1 MKKRQNRMIF
11 GAFLFLERVRTM
23 KLYELTD
30 NYLRVQELLEEN
42 KTEAVEDTLDA
53 LTDGFHD
60 KAENI
65 VKIIKSLAADAEM
78 AGKEAKRLLK
88 RKQALENNVQ
98 KLKTYLQT
106 EMERMEIRK
115 INSTLFTIQIQKNP
129 ASVEI
134 VDEALLKPFFLLQEP
149 KIDKK
154 RIAEILKS
162 GEEVE
167 GARLVESES
176 IRIR

>member
-1 MKKRQNRMIF
+1 
-11 GAFLFLERVRTM
+11 
-23 KLYELTD
+23 
-30 NYLRVQELLEEN
+30 
-42 KTEAVEDTLDA
+42 
-53 LTDGFHD
+53 
-60 KAENI
+60 
-65 VKIIKSLAADAEM
+65 KSLAADAEM
-78 AGKEAKRLLK
+78 AGIEAKRLLK

-98 KLKTYLQT
+98 NLKNYLQT

-129 ASVEI
+129 PSVEI
-134 VDEALLKPFFLLQEP
+134 VEEALLKPFFLLQEP

-162 GEEVE
+162 GEEVK

>member
-1 MKKRQNRMIF
+1 M
-11 GAFLFLERVRTM
+11 
-23 KLYELTD
+23 
-30 NYLRVQELLEEN
+30 
-42 KTEAVEDTLDA
+42 DTLDA
-53 LTDGFHD
+53 ITDGFHD

-65 VKIIKSLAADAEM
+65 AKIIKSIAADAEM
-78 AGKEAKRLLK
+78 AGTEAKRLLK

-129 ASVEI
+129 VSVEI
-134 VDEALLKPFFLLQEP
+134 VDDSLLQAFFLLQEP

-162 GEEVE
+162 GEEVK

>member
-1 MKKRQNRMIF
+1 I
-11 GAFLFLERVRTM
+11 
-23 KLYELTD
+23 
-30 NYLRVQELLEEN
+30 
-42 KTEAVEDTLDA
+42 
-53 LTDGFHD
+53 
-60 KAENI
+60 
-65 VKIIKSLAADAEM
+65 
-78 AGKEAKRLLK
+78 EAKRLLK

-98 KLKTYLQT
+98 NLKNYLQT
-106 EMERMEIRK
+106 EMERVEIRK

-129 ASVEI
+129 PSVEI
-134 VDEALLKPFFLLQEP
+134 VEEALLKSFFLLQEP

-162 GEEVE
+162 GEEVK

>member
-1 MKKRQNRMIF
+1 
-11 GAFLFLERVRTM
+11 
-23 KLYELTD
+23 
-30 NYLRVQELLEEN
+30 
-42 KTEAVEDTLDA
+42 
-53 LTDGFHD
+53 
-60 KAENI
+60 NI
-65 VKIIKSLAADAEM
+65 VKLIKSLAADAEM
-78 AGKEAKRLLK
+78 AGIEAKRLLK

-98 KLKTYLQT
+98 NLKNYLQT

-129 ASVEI
+129 PSVEI
-134 VDEALLKPFFLLQEP
+134 VEEALLKSFFLLQEP

-162 GEEVE
+162 GEEVK

>member
-1 MKKRQNRMIF
+1 
-11 GAFLFLERVRTM
+11 M

-30 NYLRVQELLEEN
+30 NYLRVQELLAEN

-65 VKIIKSLAADAEM
+65 VKIIKSLAADSEM

-167 GARLVESES
+167 GAKLVESES

>member
-1 MKKRQNRMIF
+1 M
-11 GAFLFLERVRTM
+11 GLFYFFERVRTM
-23 KLYELTD
+23 KLYQLTD

-98 KLKTYLQT
+98 KLKNYLQT
-106 EMERMEIRK
+106 EMKRMEIRK

>member
-1 MKKRQNRMIF
+1 
-11 GAFLFLERVRTM
+11 M

-30 NYLRVQELLEEN
+30 NYLRLQELLEEN
-42 KTEAVEDTLDA
+42 ETEAVMDTLDA
-53 LTDGFHD
+53 ITDGFHD

-65 VKIIKSLAADAEM
+65 AKIIKSLAADAEM
-78 AGKEAKRLLK
+78 AGTEAKRLLK

-129 ASVEI
+129 VSVEI
-134 VDEALLKPFFLLQEP
+134 VDDSLLQAFFLLQEP

-162 GEEVE
+162 GEEVK
-167 GARLVESES
+167 GARLVESE
-176 IRIR
+176 

>member
-1 MKKRQNRMIF
+1 
-11 GAFLFLERVRTM
+11 M

-65 VKIIKSLAADAEM
+65 VKIIKSLTADSEM

-167 GARLVESES
+167 GAKLVESES

>member
-1 MKKRQNRMIF
+1 
-11 GAFLFLERVRTM
+11 
-23 KLYELTD
+23 
-30 NYLRVQELLEEN
+30 
-42 KTEAVEDTLDA
+42 
-53 LTDGFHD
+53 
-60 KAENI
+60 
-65 VKIIKSLAADAEM
+65 M
-78 AGKEAKRLLK
+78 AGTEAKRLLK

-129 ASVEI
+129 VSVEI
-134 VDEALLKPFFLLQEP
+134 VDDSLLQAFFLLQEP

-162 GEEVE
+162 GEEVK

>member
-1 MKKRQNRMIF
+1 
-11 GAFLFLERVRTM
+11 M

-65 VKIIKSLAADAEM
+65 VKIIKSLAADSEM

-167 GARLVESES
+167 GAKLVESES

>member
-1 MKKRQNRMIF
+1 
-11 GAFLFLERVRTM
+11 M

-30 NYLRVQELLEEN
+30 NYLKVQEFLEEN
-42 KTEAVEDTLDA
+42 NTDAVKDTLDA
-53 LTDGFHD
+53 LTDSFHY
-60 KAENI
+60 KSENI

-78 AGKEAKRLLK
+78 AGIEAKRLLK

-98 KLKTYLQT
+98 NLKNYLQT

-129 ASVEI
+129 PSVEI
-134 VDEALLKPFFLLQEP
+134 VEEALLKPFFLLQEP

-162 GEEVE
+162 GEEVK

>member
-1 MKKRQNRMIF
+1 
-11 GAFLFLERVRTM
+11 
-23 KLYELTD
+23 
-30 NYLRVQELLEEN
+30 
-42 KTEAVEDTLDA
+42 DA
-53 LTDGFHD
+53 LTDSFHD
-60 KAENI
+60 KSENI
-65 VKIIKSLAADAEM
+65 VKLIKSLAADAEM
-78 AGKEAKRLLK
+78 AGIEAKRLLK

-98 KLKTYLQT
+98 NLKNYLQT

-129 ASVEI
+129 PSVEI
-134 VDEALLKPFFLLQEP
+134 VEEALLKPFFLLQEP

-162 GEEVE
+162 GEEVK

>member
-1 MKKRQNRMIF
+1 
-11 GAFLFLERVRTM
+11 M

-30 NYLRVQELLEEN
+30 NYLRLQELLEEN
-42 KTEAVEDTLDA
+42 KTEAVMDTLDA
-53 LTDGFHD
+53 ITDGFHD

-65 VKIIKSLAADAEM
+65 AKIIKSIAADAEM
-78 AGKEAKRLLK
+78 AGTEAKRLLK

-98 KLKTYLQT
+98 KLKIYLQT

-115 INSTLFTIQIQKNP
+115 INSTLFTIQIQKSP
-129 ASVEI
+129 VSVEI
-134 VDEALLKPFFLLQEP
+134 VDDSLLQAFFLLQEP

-162 GEEVE
+162 GEEVK

>member
-1 MKKRQNRMIF
+1 
-11 GAFLFLERVRTM
+11 M

-30 NYLRVQELLEEN
+30 NYLRLQELLEEN
-42 KTEAVEDTLDA
+42 KTETVMDTLDA
-53 LTDGFHD
+53 ITDGFHD

-65 VKIIKSLAADAEM
+65 AKMIKSLEADAEM
-78 AGKEAKRLLK
+78 AGTEAKRLLK

-129 ASVEI
+129 VSVEI
-134 VDEALLKPFFLLQEP
+134 VDDSLLQAFFLLQES

-162 GEEVE
+162 GEEVK
-167 GARLVESES
+167 GARLIESES

>member
-1 MKKRQNRMIF
+1 MSE
-11 GAFLFLERVRTM
+11 ALE
-23 KLYELTD
+23 KA
-30 NYLRVQELLEEN
+30 NLLL
-42 KTEAVEDTLDA
+42 EDTLDA

-162 GEEVE
+162 GEEVK

>member
-1 MKKRQNRMIF
+1 
-11 GAFLFLERVRTM
+11 
-23 KLYELTD
+23 
-30 NYLRVQELLEEN
+30 
-42 KTEAVEDTLDA
+42 
-53 LTDGFHD
+53 
-60 KAENI
+60 
-65 VKIIKSLAADAEM
+65 
-78 AGKEAKRLLK
+78 
-88 RKQALENNVQ
+88 QALENNVQ
-98 KLKTYLQT
+98 NLKNYLQT

-129 ASVEI
+129 PSVEI
-134 VDEALLKPFFLLQEP
+134 VEEALLKSFFLLQEP

-162 GEEVE
+162 GEEVK

>member
-1 MKKRQNRMIF
+1 
-11 GAFLFLERVRTM
+11 M

-30 NYLRVQELLEEN
+30 NYLKVQEFLEEN
-42 KTEAVEDTLDA
+42 NTDAVKDTLDA
-53 LTDGFHD
+53 LTDSFHD
-60 KAENI
+60 KSENI
-65 VKIIKSLAADAEM
+65 VKLIKSLAADAEM
-78 AGKEAKRLLK
+78 AGIEAKRLLK

-98 KLKTYLQT
+98 KLKNNLQT
-106 EMERMEIRK
+106 KMERMEIRK

-129 ASVEI
+129 PSVEI
-134 VDEALLKPFFLLQEP
+134 VEEALLKSFFLLQEP

-162 GEEVE
+162 GEEVK